1 MKGGIPISAQVESR
15 RRIWK
20 FIVYP
25 LLLLIAAL
33 FLYLSI
39 SGQAMDT
46 GGSPIRVFGYLIAP
60 VHTSSLEPALS
71 EGDAVL
77 IDGTPVDQIQA
88 GDIIVY
94 HGSNA
99 FPQIARVSSSREV
112 LGVPYYTVQ
121 GGSEDEAVAAGYIYG
136 TVHRYLPYAGSLLD
150 FLDTTVGTFCC
161 IGAPLLL
168 LILLEIISSIRRAKR
183 QIRAKVQDGDDAE
196 VSPLREEE
204 ALSSIRDSS
213 EGEQTTYQ
221 GGSFSPQ
228 YAYRPQQAAAG
239 TFTFTPVISDPDPS
253 PEQEVQEQPLSN
265 PESDTTEMAAEDR
278 TESDTHSDV
287 VQETLPQQE
296 SVPPDPMDKKLSLT
310 LGVDETSE
318 FTVNGINIVYE
329 DDTLNLDVDPKGAP
343 MRIRVRMRDD
353 EAQLLLKTEEKTTRF
368 DILNREGKPRRIS
381 ISGKDAEEPVAKP
394 IAQSTQEE

>member
-1 MKGGIPISAQVESR
+1 MIPISAQVESK

-25 LLLLIAAL
+25 LLFLIAAL

-39 SGQAMDT
+39 SDQAMDT
-46 GGSPIRVFGYLIAP
+46 GGSPIRVFGYLMAP

-77 IDGTPVDQIQA
+77 IDATPADQIEP

-94 HGSNA
+94 HGPNA
-99 FPQIARVSSSREV
+99 SPDIDRVSSSREV
-112 LGVPYYTVQ
+112 LGVPYYTVE
-121 GGSEDEAVAAGYIYG
+121 GGDEEEAVAAGYIYG
-136 TVHRYLPYAGSLLD
+136 TVSRYLPYVGGLLD
-150 FLDTTVGTFCC
+150 FLDSTAGTFCC
-161 IGAPLLL
+161 IGLPLLL

-183 QIRAKVQDGDDAE
+183 QIREKGNDGDDTG
-196 VSPLREEE
+196 VLPLREERR
-204 ALSSIRDSS
+204 ASSIPDLQR
-213 EGEQTTYQ
+213 EEQAAYQ

-228 YAYRPQQAAAG
+228 YAYHPQQAAAG
-239 TFTFTPVISDPDPS
+239 TFTFAPVISDPEPSSEQEMQEQSLSDPALEPPELPAES
-253 PEQEVQEQPLSN
+253 HADPENASDMAQELPEQGAVQ
-265 PESDTTEMAAEDR
+265 
-278 TESDTHSDV
+278 
-287 VQETLPQQE
+287 
-296 SVPPDPMDKKLSLT
+296 PDPMGQKLSLT

-329 DDTLNLDVDPKGAP
+329 DDTLNLDVDPKGVP

-353 EAQLLLKTEEKTTRF
+353 EAQLLLKMEEKTTRF

-381 ISGKDAEEPVAKP
+381 ISGKDEEDYVSESQNK
-394 IAQSTQEE
+394 

>member
-1 MKGGIPISAQVESR
+1 
-15 RRIWK
+15 
-20 FIVYP
+20 
-25 LLLLIAAL
+25 
-33 FLYLSI
+33 
-39 SGQAMDT
+39 MDA

-77 IDGTPVDQIQA
+77 IDGTPADQIQA

-94 HGSNA
+94 HGSDT
-99 FPQIARVSSSREV
+99 FPEIARVSSSREV

-136 TVHRYLPYAGSLLD
+136 TVSRYLPYVGSLLD
-150 FLDTTVGTFCC
+150 FLDTTGGTFCC
-161 IGAPLLL
+161 IGLPLLL
-168 LILLEIISSIRRAKR
+168 LIILEIVSSIRRAKR
-183 QIRAKVQDGDDAE
+183 QIRAKVQEENDVEAH
-196 VSPLREEE
+196 PLCEEE
-204 ALSSIRDSS
+204 ELPSILDSS
-213 EGEQTTYQ
+213 EGEQTIYRE
-221 GGSFSPQ
+221 GSFSPQ
-228 YAYRPQQAAAG
+228 YAYRPQQAAG

-253 PEQEVQEQPLSN
+253 PEQDVREQPLSN
-265 PESDTTEMAAEDR
+265 PESDAAEKVAEGHA
-278 TESDTHSDV
+278 ESDTHSDM
-287 VQETLPQQE
+287 VQETLPQQAG
-296 SVPPDPMDKKLSLT
+296 PDPTDKKLSLT

-381 ISGKDAEEPVAKP
+381 ISGKDEEEPVAKP